1 MKCQSL
7 LVMLLALVLAAPAFG
22 QKRERKMQEAI
33 DSLNTTEFVQKY
45 KQYKE
50 VVEMTISNFKAV
62 SSNYELSDVQ
72 EVQYGFKTTASNFN
86 KILETIKKDLLDKKT
101 REFIKTSPDRYTQ
114 FVAQELDL
122 AYKGF
127 QQTVVVKIT
136 ELTGEQPVGIGVME
150 IKLLLDLVFDVVGVI
165 NSIDAEL
172 ARMSDAFVEEKFVAP
187 LRVKTWESL

>member
-1 MKCQSL
+1 MKFQSL
-7 LVMLLALVLAAPAFG
+7 IVMLLALVFAAPAFG

-33 DSLNTTEFVQKY
+33 DSLNTTEFVRKY
-45 KQYKE
+45 KEYKE
-50 VVEMTISNFKAV
+50 LVEMTISNFKAV
-62 SSNYELSDVQ
+62 SSNYEIADVQ

-127 QQTVVVKIT
+127 QQTVVLKIT

-165 NSIDAEL
+165 NSIEGELSRMNDAY
-172 ARMSDAFVEEKFVAP
+172 VEEKFVAP
-187 LRVKTWESL
+187 LRVKTWEAL